1 MCEIAPPREGTSP
14 THPPGRH
21 AVSQLGNLKVIKWQN
36 IFYCQRARKLA
47 FERHFWLRL
56 LFWMRAA
63 ESEILKLVASG
74 LHQRALC
81 GLNLSGGAQ
90 QIAVIVFL
98 LISSSC
104 VVSSKRGS

>member
-1 MCEIAPPREGTSP
+1 MAKYFLLP
-14 THPPGRH
+14 
-21 AVSQLGNLKVIKWQN
+21 A
-36 IFYCQRARKLA
+36 RAKISFRATLLA
-47 FERHFWLRL
+47 ARL
-56 LFWMRAA
+56 TFWMRAA